1 MAKLIVSVDDKLH
14 QAFRIKC
21 LRENQTMKDKITQ
34 FIMNE
39 VGENVLEMDEET
51 LREFLDGKREIDRG
65 KFITINQ
72 AKKKFKIK

>member
-1 MAKLIVSVDDKLH
+1 MAKLIVSVDDTLH

-51 LREFLDGKREIDRG
+51 LREFLDGKREIDHG
-65 KFITINQ
+65 KFITISQ